1 MLRIKNNTG
10 GYLSIQLPDYTG
22 MRETRFF
29 RMPNKNS
36 QISIPDE
43 YAKSIATDIYAFRA
57 YQKGLFVCLNGEDII
72 INAAIENGL
81 IEPEKAQ
88 TVQSQIVPN
97 ALLLA
102 ALRDGTVAKVQEY
115 LNSPNRERLI
125 DLAQE
130 HYKEISPSK
139 IEAIEEKTGISLQ
152 IE

>member
-43 YAKSIATDIYAFRA
+43 YAKSIATDVYAFRA

-81 IEPEKAQ
+81 IEPYRVRYDK
-88 TVQSQIVPN
+88 VSPN
-97 ALLLA
+97 SCTL
-102 ALRDGTVAKVQEY
+102 
-115 LNSPNRERLI
+115 LNSVYNNKQPVEL
-125 DLAQE
+125 
-130 HYKEISPSK
+130 
-139 IEAIEEKTGISLQ
+139 
-152 IE
+152 